1 MSKAVSKAGAVVVM
15 GVAGCGK
22 STVGR
27 DLAERLHCLFLEGD
41 QFHPPANVA
50 KMSRGTPLE
59 DADRWPWL
67 DELGRGLGTAARDA
81 GSAVAACSALK
92 RTYRDRLAA
101 AAAMP
106 IRFVHLTGTHALLA
120 ARMLARADHFM
131 PATLLDSQLATLEPL
146 QPDESSVALN
156 VEQPPRQLLEAALQ
170 WLLEVPPARASPNTN
185 HNPASRSSA

>member
-1 MSKAVSKAGAVVVM
+1 
-15 GVAGCGK
+15 
-22 STVGR
+22 
-27 DLAERLHCLFLEGD
+27 
-41 QFHPPANVA
+41 
-50 KMSRGTPLE
+50 
-59 DADRWPWL
+59 
-67 DELGRGLGTAARDA
+67 
-81 GSAVAACSALK
+81 
-92 RTYRDRLAA
+92 
-101 AAAMP
+101 MP

>member
-1 MSKAVSKAGAVVVM
+1 MSWAWQAA
-15 GVAGCGK
+15 AK

-106 IRFVHLTGTHALLA
+106 IRFVPHI
-120 ARMLARADHFM
+120 
-131 PATLLDSQLATLEPL
+131 
-146 QPDESSVALN
+146 
-156 VEQPPRQLLEAALQ
+156 
-170 WLLEVPPARASPNTN
+170 
-185 HNPASRSSA
+185 

>member
-1 MSKAVSKAGAVVVM
+1 MSEAVSKAGAVVVM

-92 RTYRDRLAA
+92 RTYRDRHADTLRTSDGNARPA
-101 AAAMP
+101 RSAH
-106 IRFVHLTGTHALLA
+106 VGTGGSLHASYA
-120 ARMLARADHFM
+120 AR
-131 PATLLDSQLATLEPL
+131 
-146 QPDESSVALN
+146 QPVGD
-156 VEQPPRQLLEAALQ
+156 
-170 WLLEVPPARASPNTN
+170 T
-185 HNPASRSSA
+185 